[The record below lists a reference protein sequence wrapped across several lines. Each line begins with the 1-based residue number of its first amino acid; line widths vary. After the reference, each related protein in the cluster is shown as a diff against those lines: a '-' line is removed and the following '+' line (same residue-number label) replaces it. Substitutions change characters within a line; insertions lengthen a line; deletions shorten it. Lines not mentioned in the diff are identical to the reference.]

1 MGVVGVKQTEANGTA
16 ERQGKRVSVA
26 LPIRVIYQDGGLKPQ
41 VEMACTYDISAHGAR
56 ISALR
61 NLKEA
66 GEIVTV
72 ERGRSKAMCRVAWI
86 GKDGGRQIGL
96 QCLDPDQNLWEMELR
111 GLEEAYDPIETTS
124 LTPRKSGFGQKPSK
138 RRDPRYAVE
147 GSVELLRPGDNEPL
161 PADLENLSE
170 YGCLLAAKCP
180 LAPGMDV
187 KLVLKVGSYKLAVKG
202 RVRHSEP
209 GSRLGIEFKEIRKGD
224 RQALQYLLR
233 KLGSAQK
240 SGHAMTAVTH

>member
-1 MGVVGVKQTEANGTA
+1 VKLSDSNGTT

-41 VEMACTYDISAHGAR
+41 VEMACTYDISAQGAR

-61 NLKEA
+61 NLKAA
-66 GEIVTV
+66 GDIVTV
-72 ERGRSKAMCRVAWI
+72 ERGRSKATCRVAWI
-86 GKDGGRQIGL
+86 GQEGPQGRRQIGL
-96 QCLDPDQNLWEMELR
+96 QCVNPDETLWEIELR

-124 LTPRKSGFGQKPSK
+124 AVPRKSGFGQKTK
-138 RRDPRYAVE
+138 RRDPRYSVE
-147 GSVELLRPGDNEPL
+147 GSADLTRPGDAEAL
-161 PADLENLSE
+161 PAELENLSE

-202 RVRHSEP
+202 RVRHAEP
-209 GSRLGIEFKEIRKGD
+209 GSGIGVEFKEIRKGD

-233 KLGSAQK
+233 KLASAQK
-240 SGHAMTAVTH
+240 AGAMSAATQ